1 MASSMTCTVSSS
13 AGLIHN
19 TRLGK
24 GVLTTD
30 LRAFSSRDVGAAKA
44 GEVDNRVYA
53 AALGYALDNGHS
65 VMAAYQGIGGAT
77 GCPYINNPYLA
88 NYVQYHDFGDG
99 ASKQHHQN
107 VTLALRRAV
116 RGSPTLTASW
126 LPVEDG

>member
-1 MASSMTCTVSSS
+1 MTCTVSSS

-24 GVLTTD
+24 GMLTTD

-77 GCPYINNPYLA
+77 GCPYINNPYLT
-88 NYVQYHDFGDG
+88 NYVQYRVARQSNIIKTSHWRSGVPCVVR
-99 ASKQHHQN
+99 QH
-107 VTLALRRAV
+107 
-116 RGSPTLTASW
+116 
-126 LPVEDG
+126 

>member
-65 VMAAYQGIGGAT
+65 VMAAYQ
-77 GCPYINNPYLA
+77 P
-88 NYVQYHDFGDG
+88 
-99 ASKQHHQN
+99 
-107 VTLALRRAV
+107 
-116 RGSPTLTASW
+116 
-126 LPVEDG
+126 